1 MDSMFK
7 KIISS
12 GPSGAARAA
21 LDVALELNIP
31 HGGWLPEKRL
41 TEEGPESAHYRFKEI
56 RNSGDEAAAELNV
69 ADSDGTLIIGRGP
82 LNGSPALIREAVARH
97 RKPWLYIDLAE
108 HDAFHASLEI
118 ESWLSENEI
127 EVLNVAG
134 PRDGGDKDLYQAT
147 KSILEVVS
155 HLIRF
160 DIKIPSY
167 VPFVDFKK
175 QLDPAR
181 LPKNVD
187 DVVELLLS
195 DLSLKDKFLF
205 AKIEAD
211 DLEAFGADLVQTV
224 MTEFRLDSGNE
235 ALLRS
240 CGAAGGNGRPTAE
253 EAAALIMKRLLAKLK
268 QDYRIR
274 VVK

>member
-1 MDSMFK
+1 MFK

-31 HGGWLPEKRL
+31 HGGWMPERRL
-41 TEEGPESAHYRFKEI
+41 AENGSNSAPYRFKEI
-56 RNSGDEAAAELNV
+56 RNSSDETSAELNV
-69 ADSDGTLIIGRGP
+69 ADSDGTLIIARGP
-82 LNGSPALIREAVARH
+82 LSGSPASIQEAAVRH
-97 RKPWLYIDLAE
+97 RKPWLYIDLLE
-108 HDAFHASLEI
+108 YDAFHASLEI
-118 ESWLSENEI
+118 ESWLSENNI

-211 DLEAFGADLVQTV
+211 DLEAFGADLVQTI

-240 CGAAGGNGRPTAE
+240 CGAAGGNGRPSAE
-253 EAAALIMKRLLAKLK
+253 EAAALIMKRLLDKLRK
-268 QDYRIR
+268 DYQIR